1 MARRYPGTGSHS
13 DAVFRALADPTRR
26 RVLELLRDGERPVA
40 DLVAACATT
49 QPAMSQ
55 HLRALREAGLA
66 NYRQDGRR
74 RLYRIDETPLHE
86 ITTWLAQ
93 YDGGSP
99 RH

>member
-1 MARRYPGTGSHS
+1 MGPHRDPHS

-55 HLRALREAGLA
+55 HLRTLREAGLA
-66 NYRQDGRR
+66 QYRQDGRR
-74 RLYRIDETPLHE
+74 RLYRIEEAPLHE
-86 ITTWLAQ
+86 VMAWLMR

-99 RH
+99 RR

>member
-1 MARRYPGTGSHS
+1 
-13 DAVFRALADPTRR
+13 
-26 RVLELLRDGERPVA
+26 
-40 DLVAACATT
+40 
-49 QPAMSQ
+49 MSQ

-74 RLYRIDETPLHE
+74 RLYRIEEKPLHE
-86 ITTWLAQ
+86 VTTWLAQ